1 MWRWCIPVVLAGIPT
16 SAAAP
21 VTHRYTVNDPSAATA
36 EVAFFGITKRQARFP
51 RVSGTVMIDPADL
64 ARIAID
70 VSLDA
75 SQLTA
80 SDDLTR
86 NRLRGPAFFD
96 VTRTRTVRF
105 VGGQMRATGPAS
117 AVVDGTLTARGV
129 SRPVTLDVQ
138 FSRPIAQAGT
148 VSEFRL
154 TGHTRID
161 RADFGMN
168 SYRLIVGRKVDVVID
183 ITLRRTD

>member
-1 MWRWCIPVVLAGIPT
+1 MRHWCIPVVLASIPA
-16 SAAAP
+16 SAASP
-21 VTHRYTVNDPSAATA
+21 STHRYAINGASTATA
-36 EVAFFGITKRQARFP
+36 EVAFFGIAKRQARFP
-51 RVSGTVMIDPADL
+51 QVSGSVTIDPTDM

-70 VSLDA
+70 VTLDA

-86 NRLRGPAFFD
+86 KRLRGPAFFD

-105 VGGQMRATGPAS
+105 VGGQMRQTGPTS

-154 TGHTRID
+154 TGRTRID
-161 RADFGMN
+161 RTDFGMN
-168 SYRLIVGRKVDVVID
+168 SYRLIVGRKVDVALD
-183 ITLRRTD
+183 ITLRQAD